1 MSNIIKLPNRYDKK
15 SSKKLSVGVIIQARM
30 GSQRFPGKVMEP
42 LWGKPV
48 LQHVIEKAKL
58 IRGEKKQKCYV
69 VLAVPDQLES
79 EPMLELADKLVID
92 NFLGSE
98 LNVLDRYYR
107 CAQLFKFDVIVR
119 LTADCPLLNPAIS
132 SEVLQ
137 LLLWRKL
144 DYVSNC
150 YPIRTFP
157 KGLDTEA
164 FTFDC
169 LEAAWTL
176 ADSDYDREH
185 VTSWMARED
194 QLRKACIQQKIDVSY
209 KNWCVDVKEDLLRL
223 ESEATPLMLTSV
235 DAKAL
240 YFNHME
246 MKS

>member
-1 MSNIIKLPNRYDKK
+1 MSNIIKLPNRYDKVK
-15 SSKKLSVGVIIQARM
+15 NKKLNVGVIIQARM
-30 GSQRFPGKVMEP
+30 TSQRFPGKVMEK
-42 LWGKPV
+42 LWGKPI

-69 VLAVPDQLES
+69 VVAVPDDLLN
-79 EPMLELADKLVID
+79 EPMLELADNLKVD

-107 CAQLFKFDVIVR
+107 CAQLFKFDVVVR
-119 LTADCPLLNPAIS
+119 LTADCPLLNPAVS

-150 YPIRTFP
+150 HPIRTFP

-176 ADSDYDREH
+176 AVDDYDKEH
-185 VTSWMARED
+185 VTPIMIREKEI
-194 QLRKACIQQKIDVSY
+194 RKACIQQKVDVSY
-209 KNWCVDVKEDLLRL
+209 KNWCVDEPEDIKRL
-223 ESEATPLMLTSV
+223 ELEAFPNINVSV
-235 DAKAL
+235 AAND
-240 YFNHME
+240 
-246 MKS
+246 

>member
-1 MSNIIKLPNRYDKK
+1 MGQILKLPNRYDKK
-15 SSKKLSVGVIIQARM
+15 SNKKLNVGVIIQSRM
-30 GSQRFPGKVMEP
+30 TSVRFPGKVMEK
-42 LWGKPV
+42 LWNKPV

-58 IRGEKKQKCYV
+58 IRGEKKQKCLV
-69 VLAVPDQLES
+69 VVAVPDDPLS
-79 EPMLELADKLVID
+79 EPMIELADKMEVG

-107 CAQLFKFDVIVR
+107 CAQFFNFDVMVR
-119 LTADCPLLNPAIS
+119 LTADCPLLNPAVS

-176 ADSDYDREH
+176 AETDYDKEH
-185 VTSWMARED
+185 VTSWMAREEE
-194 QLRKACIQQKIDVSY
+194 LRKACIQQKVDVSY
-209 KNWCVDVKEDLLRL
+209 KNWAIDYKEDIERL
-223 ESEATPLMLTSV
+223 ENEAFENLPKLITVSTNV
-235 DAKAL
+235 K
-240 YFNHME
+240 
-246 MKS
+246 